1 MQPVHTL
8 SRVGVPFTKARTRWM
23 FGFQRR
29 LVRTCECDTDMP
41 QDGRFP
47 QTSHTDAMAGSFSD
61 VSVGPDMAGLDLDH
75 ETLPADFPGSQCP
88 IPVNSGRIVGHRSG
102 CDVARRF
109 AADLAIPSVTSSTP
123 PTTTIGQ
130 VNPPVLAPDGAAERF
145 DADRLR
151 RTVVAFRD
159 AVREHAPRI
168 NRLNVYPVPDGDTGT
183 NMARTLDAVVAE
195 LDQAGPD
202 IEPTC
207 QAISHGSLM
216 GARGNSG
223 VILSQILRGLAGR
236 LSSTASS
243 TASEVA
249 EALSEAS
256 AAAYKAVLKPIE
268 GTILTVVREASEAAK
283 SSAASGAGLGA
294 TLRAARD
301 AGRRALDATPD
312 MLPVLKDAGVVD
324 AGGAGFLLLLDAAL
338 NVVDG
343 EPIPTPA
350 DSIGGDVLDEP
361 LPTSA
366 NSLTPPDQHGE
377 LSVAD
382 LRYEVMYF
390 LHLDDDKIE
399 AFKSDWGEIGD
410 SIVVVG
416 GDGLWNCHVHT
427 NDIGAAIE
435 AAIDLGGRPKQIRV
449 TDLFEEVAERH
460 AAHDAARSAAGLP
473 AVTTAVVAVC
483 SGSGL
488 EELFGQLGV
497 QGIVT
502 GGQTLNPSTAE
513 LLAAVEAVNAQHVI
527 VLPNNKNII
536 PVAEQLDAL
545 TSKHVR
551 VVPTRSMPE
560 ALAAL
565 VVYDPE
571 ADGDEN
577 SSSMESS
584 IEAMVTGEVTQ
595 AVRDSA
601 SDVGPVTAGDW
612 IGLVRGDGIVAVSGS
627 LDGAVVALL
636 AQLVDDSRE
645 IVTVI
650 EGVDATGSATAAIEA
665 WLASERPGVQVERHR
680 GGQPLYPYLFGVE

>member
-1 MQPVHTL
+1 M
-8 SRVGVPFTKARTRWM
+8 
-23 FGFQRR
+23 
-29 LVRTCECDTDMP
+29 
-41 QDGRFP
+41 
-47 QTSHTDAMAGSFSD
+47 
-61 VSVGPDMAGLDLDH
+61 
-75 ETLPADFPGSQCP
+75 
-88 IPVNSGRIVGHRSG
+88 
-102 CDVARRF
+102 
-109 AADLAIPSVTSSTP
+109 
-123 PTTTIGQ
+123 
-130 VNPPVLAPDGAAERF
+130 NPRVLAPEGSTESF

-151 RTVVAFRD
+151 RTVVTFRD
-159 AVREHAPRI
+159 AVKAHAPRI

-195 LDQAGPD
+195 LDLAGLD

-223 VILSQILRGLAGR
+223 VILSQILRGLSAK
-236 LSSTASS
+236 LSTKASS

-249 EALSEAS
+249 EALSAAS
-256 AAAYKAVLKPIE
+256 AAAYQAVLKPIE
-268 GTILTVVREASEAAK
+268 GTILTVVREASEAARVT
-283 SSAASGAGLGA
+283 AASGEGLGA

-301 AGRRALDATPD
+301 AGRSALARTPE

-343 EPIPTPA
+343 EPMPEPETPEETA
-350 DSIGGDVLDEP
+350 ALEQHSVVRG
-361 LPTSA
+361 
-366 NSLTPPDQHGE
+366 SLHAPDQHDE
-377 LSVAD
+377 ISVAD

-390 LHLDDDKIE
+390 LHLDDGKID
-399 AFKSDWGEIGD
+399 AFKGDWGEIGD
-410 SIVVVG
+410 SIVIVG
-416 GDGLWNCHVHT
+416 GDGLWNCHIHT

-460 AAHDAARSAAGLP
+460 AARDGQLAAAGLP

-502 GGQTLNPSTAE
+502 GGQTLNPSTSE
-513 LLAAVEAVNAQHVI
+513 MLDAVEHVNARQVI

-536 PVAEQLDAL
+536 PVAEQLDGL
-545 TSKHVR
+545 TSREVL

-571 ADGDEN
+571 ATVVEN
-577 SSSMESS
+577 HAAMVEAISSMT
-584 IEAMVTGEVTQ
+584 TGEVTQ
-595 AVRDSA
+595 AVRDSK
-601 SDVGPVTAGDW
+601 SDVGDVTAGDW
-612 IGLVRGDGIVAVSGS
+612 IGLVRGDGIVAVNAT
-627 LDGAVVALL
+627 LEGACLALL
-636 AQLVDDSRE
+636 DNLVNTASE

-650 EGVDATGSATAAIEA
+650 EGVDASPAISDA
-665 WLASERPGVQVERHR
+665 IRTHVSTNRPGIQIECHR
-680 GGQPLYPYLFGVE
+680 GGQSLYPYLFGVE